1 MFRNLFT
8 ENKVS
13 FDNNIIEMNCFCQKC
28 FSFFLKVFIIIDSCL
43 MVNYI
48 KIYIKINLIIH

>member
-8 ENKVS
+8 ENNIS
-13 FDNNIIEMNCFCQKC
+13 LDNNIIDMNCFCQKR
-28 FSFFLKVFIIIDSCL
+28 FFFFLKVFIIIDSCL

-48 KIYIKINLIIH
+48 KIN